1 MSEEIEQ
8 PEEQEEDLIL
18 ETGYEWEDY
27 IDYHETINTC
37 YNALSAVEEIN
48 PLTETDIKRKKQI
61 QSIAL
66 SLMHKSLSELQ
77 KEFDEAHKEC

>member
-8 PEEQEEDLIL
+8 PEQEEV
-18 ETGYEWEDY
+18 YEDWEDY

-37 YNALSAVEEIN
+37 FNALSAIEELN
-48 PLTETDIKRKKQI
+48 PLKKTDIARKEQI
-61 QSIAL
+61 QSM
-66 SLMHKSLSELQ
+66 SLYLIHKSMSELI